1 MNKEQLMRRLVELR
15 KPSVL
20 LSLLVVIGL
29 TVNITIY
36 TVFLAPKYK
45 LNHSISARQ
54 SDLQNQ
60 VQQLQKKPIPAK
72 VSEKDIEFLVKQVPV
87 SEELPRLLASFRDME
102 RKSGST
108 IASLTLGEDKS
119 KEDPFAAAVANAAKA
134 QQAAQ
139 QPNAAG
145 GSSGSSGTQQGNTS
159 GSGIVES
166 TINLIVTGNYTQV
179 MDFVNGLYQLE
190 RLVSIQKW
198 SLKVIPQSP
207 AAGASGTK
215 QQQQAPSAQ
224 PSTSPTQADTIE
236 LQLTLKS
243 YTAQKYA
250 GKFMDLPQLE
260 VQAPEVRLDPTMTDE
275 QFLKL
280 LQSLG
285 QPAVN

>member
-179 MDFVNGLYQLE
+179 ME